1 MTLRTET
8 RPYSIFKSDERDS
21 IFRSRSSVQ
30 MLSVLFTI
38 FYQVVNIFN
47 NYFSTDTQPIQFLL
61 N

>member
-1 MTLRTET
+1 
-8 RPYSIFKSDERDS
+8 
-21 IFRSRSSVQ
+21 